1 MANRINAEPAVAKK
15 THYVS
20 FEQGD
25 TKLGL
30 VLCNGRGEPDSR
42 ALQLGKMPTRALQF
56 SQGDPDYS
64 DMELPYTPITQKDW
78 SGGRGQEDF
87 EKDKT
92 RYSDSQ
98 NIDAMYGD
106 VILGPKATE
115 VTLATTTDLVNAQQ
129 DSERIPNPFTCNVR
143 KTFSIIPILPSWSES
158 ALYMRLGQ
166 TYYKG
171 IMYDGYVS
179 GQTRATRFQ
188 WTLAN
193 NLKKVKLWLAGTNS
207 VTIRIFKYPT
217 VDVSTPEDKI
227 AILKAIETGLNDSTY
242 GISGCTQQ
250 TFSIVESSTLT
261 EYEFDFPYVMVQ
273 NEYYVL
279 VVKSNKQMNQP
290 KASRFT
296 LEFLVGT
303 NNTPS
308 SLEYIGAT
316 GLIQLSADEVTWSE
330 AQESPKWHSSIKT
343 YSGDSLAY
351 TLVSEQS
358 SPGSAFFFNLRNSK
372 FLVTSPADGSAP
384 KLYMEGYHGFSDG
397 SNSADK
403 SKIMARN
410 IGSEAVG
417 AIVKIVGGDGSTERI
432 RWRTIT
438 EVVTGAAGYCVVDT
452 PWNFTHSDNTEYA
465 IYGTGQWTEITGH
478 GLTAAITDV
487 CVHNDIVYFAQL
499 GVVIRRMTCQTSAGT
514 PDTWTFKYAAEA
526 TYATFLKI
534 IQNEEGVKKIWR
546 GNATSSTVA
555 SSDLAAWADNPTTIL
570 SWSSDIVCGNPSYR
584 INGLVAYGTPR
595 IPFVLKEDGFGSI
608 SNGIYD
614 QIPLN
619 EFAAVADD
627 NNGRANLQRGVY
639 LYLSMLNG
647 LERYYEGRLDDM
659 GPNRDLGLPNNRN
672 GQISSLLA
680 YPGRMYAAI
689 DHPTGYSAIL
699 LYNEVG
705 WHEIYRSALGAR
717 IHNMDVQVLDG
728 DQCDRLWVAQE
739 GSIAWL
745 PVAID
750 PKKQN
755 DYDYSSTGS
764 IETAWINGNFKEIK
778 KFFSSIVI
786 YSENLT
792 AAEQFVRISYK
803 IDSDDNSWTEIDEDV
818 DESPSQEIEFPNHAV
833 YGKRIKI
840 KLTLYTTS
848 SLKSPRI
855 RAITLK
861 PVTRLPIKDSWTFT
875 YRIDDN
881 LFDMQGAQSTLT
893 AAELYAQI
901 KTWASSEDTPAPLL
915 MRAPHTIFDNKYVFI
930 EPESLRPIQ
939 WVTDDKTEP
948 LIAIG
953 QLTVFEG

>member
-1 MANRINAEPAVAKK
+1 MTDRINAEPAVAKK

-30 VLCNGRGEPDSR
+30 VLCNGRGESDSR

-115 VTLATTTDLVNAQQ
+115 VVLEATTPITNAQQ
-129 DSERIPNPFTCNVR
+129 DSERILNPFTAGFWSSTVTYFEDICAISLP
-143 KTFSIIPILPSWSES
+143 TSQTIPIYSIDK
-158 ALYMRLGQ
+158 Q
-166 TYYKG
+166 
-171 IMYDGYVS
+171 I
-179 GQTRATRFQ
+179 RATRFQ
-188 WTLAN
+188 YTSTSQLS
-193 NLKKVKLWLAGTNS
+193 KITLWLANTNS
-207 VTIRIFKYPT
+207 VTIAIRTATT
-217 VDVSTPEDKI
+217 VD
-227 AILKAIETGLNDSTY
+227 
-242 GISGCTQQ
+242 ISSDAAKKTLSDLLSDLGSLGAYEKSE
-250 TFSIVESSTLT
+250 TFSIVEASVLT
-261 EYEFDFPYVMVQ
+261 EYQFDFPITLV
-273 NEYYVL
+273 EDDYYWLIVR
-279 VVKSNKQMNQP
+279 SNKPIYTQ
-290 KASRFT
+290 AGVAT
-296 LEFLVGT
+296 LPFLVGT
-303 NNTPS
+303 NNTAKTY
-308 SLEYIGAT
+308 EYKHLGGSPVGFFATYGAT
-316 GLIQLSADEVTWSE
+316 TKTVTD
-330 AQESPKWHSSIKT
+330 AAVFYT
-343 YSGDSLAY
+343 NSGDSLAY
-351 TLVSEQS
+351 VLTPLSN
-358 SPGSAFFFNLRNSK
+358 SPGSAHYFTLRNTK
-372 FLVTSPADGSAP
+372 FLVTSPSDGDAP

-417 AIVKIVGGDGSTERI
+417 AIVKIVGGDGSTERV

-438 EVVTGAAGYCVVDT
+438 SVVTGAAGYCVVDT

-570 SWSSDIVCGNPSYR
+570 SWSDDIVCGNPSYR

-627 NNGRANLQRGVY
+627 NNGHANLQRGVY

-699 LYNEVG
+699 LYNEIG

-728 DQCDRLWVAQE
+728 DSCDRLWIAQE
-739 GSIAWL
+739 GTIVWL
-745 PVAID
+745 PIAID
-750 PKKQN
+750 PKKQD

-792 AAEQFVRISYK
+792 AAEQYARISYK
-803 IDSDDNSWTEIDEDV
+803 LDDDDNDWTEIDEDV
-818 DESPSQEIEFPNHAV
+818 DESPSQEVEFPNHAV

-848 SLKSPRI
+848 SLESPRI

-930 EPESLRPIQ
+930 EPESVRPIQ
-939 WVTDDKTEP
+939 WVTDDKTEQ

>member
-115 VTLATTTDLVNAQQ
+115 VELAEPTPLENEQEDNAT
-129 DSERIPNPFTCNVR
+129 IPNPFTGSFWEGNPGDWLMTYHEGKYTIGV
-143 KTFSIIPILPSWSES
+143 LN
-158 ALYMRLGQ
+158 YMGPF
-166 TYYKG
+166 G
-171 IMYDGYVS
+171 IAKQV
-179 GQTRATRFQ
+179 RATRFQ
-188 WTLAN
+188 YTSGSRLA
-193 NLKKVKLWLAGTNS
+193 KIKLWLAGTNN
-207 VTIRIFKYPT
+207 VTIAIRNATT
-217 VDVSTPEDKI
+217 VDYSTNQKKINMASFLGDLTSIVSGEKS
-227 AILKAIETGLNDSTY
+227 E
-242 GISGCTQQ
+242 
-250 TFSIVESSTLT
+250 TFSIVESSTLK
-261 EYEFDFPYVMVQ
+261 EYEFEFPMTLVED
-273 NEYYVL
+273 NYYWL
-279 VVKSNKQMNQP
+279 VVRSNKVISTYF
-290 KASRFT
+290 ALGTT
-296 LEFLVGT
+296 LPFKVGT
-303 NNTPS
+303 NNTPATYEVQYVGGL
-308 SLEYIGAT
+308 LEDIGF
-316 GLIQLSADEVTWSE
+316 
-330 AQESPKWHSSIKT
+330 SIGG
-343 YSGDSLAY
+343 YAGSFIASGAISFHAGTIDSLAY
-351 TLVSEQS
+351 ELIPQQNT
-358 SPGSAFFFNLRNSK
+358 PGGAFFFNLRNSK

-417 AIVKIVGGDGSTERI
+417 AIVKIVGGNGSTERI

-699 LYNEVG
+699 LYNEIG

-739 GSIAWL
+739 GSIVWL

-792 AAEQFVRISYK
+792 AAEQYARISYK
-803 IDSDDNSWTEIDEDV
+803 LDDDHNDWTEIDEDV